1 MSNDS
6 CSYSDIINPSAIL
19 PDIAHFAVRNL
30 SGRGKFITSLSSD
43 HDIKFTPYLVQSQFL
58 QAGLTALETEK
69 KQTENKKFS

>member
-1 MSNDS
+1 
-6 CSYSDIINPSAIL
+6 L
-19 PDIAHFAVRNL
+19 PDITHFAVRNI